1 MRVLDDFESDGLR
14 SQLMKTVQK
23 GQWGGARGY
32 GRGLA
37 TSCHKSLPSGL
48 QCRERVT
55 DPSKWP
61 CLTGGLLLTPVH
73 CGALL
78 TTHLRPT
85 PKPIPPS
92 TAVTPQASSG
102 GVTILH
108 VCSTGLKHFHAFLV
122 ALFIHRQGTD
132 FQHVGWAVLPCY
144 VNTTLMQSTPEIE

>member
-1 MRVLDDFESDGLR
+1 MVL
-14 SQLMKTVQK
+14 
-23 GQWGGARGY
+23 GAREGAL
-32 GRGLA
+32 RPVL
-37 TSCHKSLPSGL
+37 TKVCHLVCSAASVK
-48 QCRERVT
+48 T

-61 CLTGGLLLTPVH
+61 RLTGGLLLTPVH

-102 GVTILH
+102 GVTILY

-122 ALFIHRQGTD
+122 ALFHT
-132 FQHVGWAVLPCY
+132 
-144 VNTTLMQSTPEIE
+144 